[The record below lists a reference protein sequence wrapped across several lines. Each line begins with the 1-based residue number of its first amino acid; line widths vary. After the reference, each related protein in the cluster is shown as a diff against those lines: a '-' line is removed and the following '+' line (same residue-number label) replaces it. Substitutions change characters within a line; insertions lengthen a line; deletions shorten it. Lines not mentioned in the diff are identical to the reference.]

1 MARGVRKSPAEKLQ
15 AELEEVQAAIAQY
28 QDCLKTMREKEK
40 NLCEQTQMEQFKAV
54 SEMLKEREMT
64 MEDLKELLA
73 SENS

>member
-40 NLCEQTQMEQFKAV
+40 NLCEQIQMEQFKAV

-64 MEDLKELLA
+64 MEDVKELLA

>member
-1 MARGVRKSPAEKLQ
+1 
-15 AELEEVQAAIAQY
+15 
-28 QDCLKTMREKEK
+28 MREKEK
-40 NLCEQTQMEQFKAV
+40 NLCEQIQMEQFKAV

>member
-28 QDCLKTMREKEK
+28 QDCLKTMREREK
-40 NLCEQTQMEQFKAV
+40 SLCEQIQMEQFKAV

-73 SENS
+73 SENP